1 MKPCGHT
8 MGTPHLLP
16 EEAIDFYAGLGYEAI
31 EFLCLDGYRCAVSPT
46 APKSA
51 HLELS
56 KRIRDGGLESA
67 CLTPYVTDLNH
78 PDPGEYRKQK
88 EMLKGA
94 VEIAARIGFKFVRV
108 YGGRLVEPED
118 RRESV
123 DRLVAALR
131 ECAPVA
137 QDNHVVLVVE
147 NHYNT
152 LTVTAAETAAVVQA
166 VDHPCV
172 KILYDQSNITQMKGE
187 DYAGAIDLQ
196 KDHIAHVHLKDIEF
210 KKGAVQ
216 KATGDVTHI
225 DPSQRAVFSRVI
237 GKGILPW
244 PDIIRRLHEIG
255 YNGYLS
261 VEYGSKWYP
270 EDLPPPEEG
279 LKESVEFIRECLSRL
294 ND

>member
-1 MKPCGHT
+1 MKTCGHT

-16 EEAIDFYAGLGYEAI
+16 EEAIDLYAKLGYEAI
-31 EFLCLDGYRCAVSPT
+31 EFLCLDDYRCAVSPT
-46 APKSA
+46 AALNA

-56 KRIRDGGLESA
+56 KKIQDRGLEPA
-67 CLTPYVTDLNH
+67 CLTPYVKDLNH
-78 PDPGEYRKQK
+78 PDPEEYRKQK
-88 EMLKGA
+88 DMLKGA

-108 YGGRLVEPED
+108 FGGRLVEPKN
-118 RRESV
+118 RRQSF

-137 QDNHVVLVVE
+137 EDNQVVLAIE

-152 LTVTAAETAAVVQA
+152 LTVTAAETVALVQA
-166 VDHPCV
+166 VEHPYV
-172 KILYDQSNITQMKGE
+172 KIIYDQSNITQMRGE
-187 DYAGAIDLQ
+187 DYNEAIGIQ

-210 KKGAVQ
+210 KKGGVQ
-216 KATGDVTHI
+216 QATADVDHI

-244 PDIIRRLHEIG
+244 PDIIQRLHEIG
-255 YNGYLS
+255 YGGYLS

-279 LKESVEFIRECLSRL
+279 LRESVEFIRKCLKDL
-294 ND
+294 K